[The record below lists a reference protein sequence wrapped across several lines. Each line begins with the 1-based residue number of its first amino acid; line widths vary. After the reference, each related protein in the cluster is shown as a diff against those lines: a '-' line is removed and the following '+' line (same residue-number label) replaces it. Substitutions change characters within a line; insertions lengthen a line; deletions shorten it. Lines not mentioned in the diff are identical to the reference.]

1 MLGAWFVAYRARGS
15 KRETDV
21 ESKVPIVDEHVVA
34 AEAALQEALQRAR
47 SIRNAQVKQHG
58 RPIAGS
64 SSAALASPQQPSP
77 PLVTGAPQ
85 VVGDDTHT
93 IISPPDDQHCPRRRH
108 QQLPRHVVARMGEVA
123 DQMAIWSSQDSPAR
137 TFLGKLNQLL
147 STRDTSPPSADTDIP
162 PPRIPYREQV
172 FRLQYAYKRILHVL
186 HDKCQSYAPPPDA
199 PPSLSRVFPVW
210 YRLHKIK
217 KLLDEM
223 NQELSS
229 VLRRA
234 TAQRSASF
242 LHAIRSKK
250 PPRGEVDN
258 SHLVAAVQAVDPTW
272 SADVAAVY
280 EKLQK
285 AWEAKDY
292 ASCVHEIA
300 RDEISKLVVPH
311 VEHMLHVTT
320 ASKGEVVEALMLL
333 RLLHSVACCDGL
345 MLRSFVRG

>member
-1 MLGAWFVAYRARGS
+1 
-15 KRETDV
+15 
-21 ESKVPIVDEHVVA
+21 
-34 AEAALQEALQRAR
+34 
-47 SIRNAQVKQHG
+47 
-58 RPIAGS
+58 
-64 SSAALASPQQPSP
+64 
-77 PLVTGAPQ
+77 
-85 VVGDDTHT
+85 
-93 IISPPDDQHCPRRRH
+93 
-108 QQLPRHVVARMGEVA
+108 
-123 DQMAIWSSQDSPAR
+123 MAIWSSQDSPAR

-147 STRDTSPPSADTDIP
+147 STRDTSPSSADTDIP

-186 HDKCQSYAPPPDA
+186 HDKCQSYAPTPDA
-199 PPSLSRVFPVW
+199 LPSLSGVFPVW

-250 PPRGEVDN
+250 APRGEVDN